1 MPNIERR
8 ITALE
13 SQAVLDVADRVD
25 TIIICPLTADGVKQE
40 VHRLG
45 DMRGPQSWER
55 LEGETEQAFIDR
67 ASLEAHRLCDHVSV
81 LMG

>member
-13 SQAVLDVADRVD
+13 SQAVLDVAGRVD
-25 TIIICPLTADGVKQE
+25 TIIICPLTADGVKHE
-40 VHRLG
+40 VNRLA
-45 DMRGPQSWER
+45 DARGPQSWER
-55 LEGETEQAFIDR
+55 LEGETEQIFIDR
-67 ASLEAHRLCDHVSV
+67 ASREVHRVCDCISV